1 MRLELDGWKLGLRFS
16 ACHIIPEHGK
26 CSRLHGHTYTIH
38 SRVHGSL
45 NEYGIVLD
53 FEVVKSALRKI
64 IVELDHKLLIP
75 SESSHFKIETGP
87 VVIVHLGEKT
97 YHFPNED
104 VTLLKIS
111 SATAEAL
118 ANYIMD
124 RLISTMDI
132 PKNVNKIE
140 LGVDEGWGQ
149 GAWVEK
155 SFDFNY

>member
-38 SRVHGSL
+38 SRVHGTL
-45 NEYGIVLD
+45 NEFGIVLD
-53 FEVVKSALRKI
+53 FEIIKNALREI
-64 IVELDHKLLIP
+64 IIELDHKLLIP
-75 SESSHFKIETGP
+75 TQSSHFKIETGP
-87 VVIVHLGEKT
+87 AVKVHLGDKL
-97 YHFPNED
+97 YQFPEED
-104 VTLLKIS
+104 VTMLNIS

-118 ANYIMD
+118 AKFILD
-124 RLISTMDI
+124 KLTTSMDI
-132 PKNVNKIE
+132 PNNVSKIE

-155 SFDFNY
+155 SFDMTY